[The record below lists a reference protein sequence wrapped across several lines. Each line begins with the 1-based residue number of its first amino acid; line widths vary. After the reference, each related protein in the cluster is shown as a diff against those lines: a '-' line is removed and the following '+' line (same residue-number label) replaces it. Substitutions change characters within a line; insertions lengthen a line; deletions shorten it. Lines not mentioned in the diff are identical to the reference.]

1 MTLDSL
7 LLLTWKRVI
16 FVWPGNALKRLQAD
30 VLNVHILAFSFT
42 SAEKKSPKDVP
53 NFLVLQSKFKGVPLL
68 FKTVVIFHLPTSQCL
83 ATETITV
90 LPDFSAVI

>member
-16 FVWPGNALKRLQAD
+16 FVWPGNVLKRLQVD

-42 SAEKKSPKDVP
+42 TAEKKITQRCDKFSST
-53 NFLVLQSKFKGVPLL
+53 SK
-68 FKTVVIFHLPTSQCL
+68 
-83 ATETITV
+83 
-90 LPDFSAVI
+90 